1 MEYNEYEDSIT
12 KQESRRGMH
21 WTLQINKKIV
31 ISITAALLM
40 LAALFYFKGLFVAAL
55 VNGSPISRMQVIEEL
70 ERQSGKQ
77 ALESL
82 ITQKLIQGELDKK
95 GITVGNDAINEEIK
109 KIEAQVSQQGGTLQ
123 MALAQQGLTEKKFR
137 ERIVIQKRLEKLLA
151 DKITASDEE
160 VNKYIKDNK
169 ISPPQNTKPEDM
181 KNKIKEQLKQQ
192 KFSQQ
197 AQELVTNLKKT
208 ATIRYFVMY

>member
-12 KQESRRGMH
+12 KQASRRGMH
-21 WTLQINKKIV
+21 WTLKINKKIV
-31 ISITAALLM
+31 VPIAGVLLI
-40 LAALFYFKGLFVAAL
+40 LAGLFYLKGLFVAVL
-55 VNGSPISRMQVIEEL
+55 VNGSPISRIQVIEEL
-70 ERQSGKQ
+70 EKQSGKQ

-95 GITVGNDAINEEIK
+95 NITVANDAINEEIK
-109 KIEAQVSQQGGTLQ
+109 KIEARVSQQGGTLQ

-137 ERIVIQKRLEKLLA
+137 ERVVLQKRLEKLLA
-151 DKITASDEE
+151 DKTAVSDEE
-160 VNKYIKDNK
+160 VSKYIKDNK
-169 ISPPQNTKPEDM
+169 IAPSQNTKPEDI
-181 KNKIKEQLKQQ
+181 KNQIKDQLKQQ

-208 ATIRYFVMY
+208 ATIRYFVTY

>member
-1 MEYNEYEDSIT
+1 MEYNEYEDPIT
-12 KQESRRGMH
+12 KQESRMPMH
-21 WTLQINKKIV
+21 WTLKINKKIV
-31 ISITAALLM
+31 FPIVGVLLI
-40 LAALFYFKGLFVAAL
+40 LAVLFYSKGLFVAAL
-55 VNGSPISRMQVIEEL
+55 VNGSPISRIQVIEEL
-70 ERQSGKQ
+70 EKQSGKQ

-95 GITVGNDAINEEIK
+95 NITVANDAINEEIK
-109 KIEAQVSQQGGTLQ
+109 KIEARVSQQGGTLQ
-123 MALAQQGLTEKKFR
+123 AALAQQGLTEEKFR
-137 ERIVIQKRLEKLLA
+137 ERVVLQKRLEKLLA
-151 DKITASDEE
+151 DKTVVSDEE
-160 VNKYIKDNK
+160 VSKYIKDNK